1 MNHRAYLALAIPL
14 TISTMTTPLLG
25 AVDTA
30 VVGQLP
36 DPAYIGGVAVGTL
49 IFNTLYWVFGFLR
62 VSTSAFAAQAN
73 GASDPVQGVLALSR
87 PFLLAV
93 IVGICFI
100 LLQWP
105 IEYGALLLISPDS
118 DVSRFAAEYFR
129 IRIWGAPFT
138 LMNYVILGWL
148 MGMAKIKE
156 SLFLQVLMNVLN
168 MILAI
173 LFVHVFSFAVKGVAT
188 AALIAEVTAFVL
200 GLVIVLKASGFEWK
214 IPSIQELIDIQSMK
228 KMFNVN
234 KDLFIRTICLLVVI
248 NMFTA
253 KGASFGTT
261 FLAANAVLF
270 QIHYIMAYFF
280 EGLANA
286 SSILV
291 GKAVGSND
299 KDLYKKTLTLSK
311 QWSVITAFLI
321 ACIYGLFQE
330 QIIGLFT
337 NLPNVID
344 LSIEYGTWLIIYPF
358 AACFGLVIYGVFTG
372 ATEIA
377 PVRNSMFYAMIV
389 YIIIQITAT
398 PIWHNHGLW
407 LAFIIYTIGRSGFLI
422 MYTPRLNKKLFHLVQ
437 GDRSHGSPLKDHED
451 SPASQ

>member
-1 MNHRAYLALAIPL
+1 MNHRTYLTLAIPL

-30 VVGQLP
+30 VVGQLSA
-36 DPAYIGGVAVGTL
+36 PAYIAGVAVGIL

-73 GASDPVQGVLALSR
+73 GASDPDQGVLALSR
-87 PFLLAV
+87 PFLLAL
-93 IVGICFI
+93 IVGVLFI

-105 IEYGALLLISPDS
+105 IEHTALLVISPDA
-118 DVSRFAAEYFR
+118 DVSRFAVEYFR

-148 MGMAKIKE
+148 MGMAKIRE
-156 SLFLQVLMNVLN
+156 SLCLQILTNVLN
-168 MILAI
+168 MLLAI
-173 LFVHVFSFAVKGVAT
+173 LFVHVFSFDVQGVAT
-188 AALIAEVTAFVL
+188 ATLIAEVTAFIL
-200 GLVIVLKASGFEWK
+200 GLFIILKVSPFKWK
-214 IPSIQELIDIQSMK
+214 MPSIQALIDTNSTK
-228 KMFNVN
+228 RMFNVN

-253 KGASFGTT
+253 KGASFGTE

-280 EGLANA
+280 DGFANA

-299 KDLYKKTLTLSK
+299 KELFKKTLTLSR
-311 QWSVITAFLI
+311 QWSIITAVII
-321 ACIYGLFQE
+321 ASLYALFQK
-330 QIIGLFT
+330 QVIGLFT
-337 NLPNVID
+337 NLPDVIE
-344 LSIEYGTWLIIYPF
+344 LSLTYGVWLIIYPF
-358 AACFGLVIYGVFTG
+358 VACFGLVLYGVFTG
-372 ATEIA
+372 ATEIV
-377 PVRNSMFYAMIV
+377 PVRNSMIYAMVI

-407 LAFIIYTIGRSGFLI
+407 LAFIIYTIGRSGFLV
-422 MYTPRLNKKLFHLVQ
+422 MYTPRLNKKLVE
-437 GDRSHGSPLKDHED
+437 LKGEG
-451 SPASQ
+451 

>member
-1 MNHRAYLALAIPL
+1 
-14 TISTMTTPLLG
+14 
-25 AVDTA
+25 
-30 VVGQLP
+30 
-36 DPAYIGGVAVGTL
+36 
-49 IFNTLYWVFGFLR
+49 LYWVFGFLR

-73 GASDPVQGVLALSR
+73 GASDPAQGVLALSR
-87 PFLLAV
+87 PFLIAV
-93 IVGICFI
+93 IVGMCFI

-105 IEYGALLLISPDS
+105 IEYAALTLIAPDS
-118 DVSRFAAEYFR
+118 DVSKFAVEYFR

-138 LMNYVILGWL
+138 LLNYVILGWL

-173 LFVHVFSFAVKGVAT
+173 LFVHVFSFAVKGVA
-188 AALIAEVTAFVL
+188 AATLIAEITAFVL
-200 GLVIVLKASGFEWK
+200 GLFIVFKASPFKWK
-214 IPSIQELIDIQSMK
+214 IPSIQTLIDTQSMK
-228 KMFNVN
+228 KMVNVN

-253 KGASFGTT
+253 KGASFGTE

-280 EGLANA
+280 DGFANA

-299 KDLYKKTLTLSK
+299 KKLYKKTLSLSR
-311 QWSVITAFLI
+311 QWSVITAFII
-321 ACIYGLFQE
+321 ASLYGLFQE
-330 QIIGLFT
+330 QIIELFT
-337 NLPNVID
+337 NLPGVIE
-344 LSIEYGTWLIIYPF
+344 LSTKYGAWLIIYPF

-377 PVRNSMFYAMIV
+377 PVRNSMIYAMII
-389 YIIIQITAT
+389 YIIIQITIT

-407 LAFIIYTIGRSGFLI
+407 LAFIVYTIGRSGFLV
-422 MYTPRLNKKLFHLVQ
+422 MYTPRLNKKLWHLKEEV
-437 GDRSHGSPLKDHED
+437 
-451 SPASQ
+451 